1 MPNLN
6 GSVSAHI
13 AGCAWPPK
21 EHVARLI
28 VSHRR
33 TEHADEQQKPKLVH
47 PEPPKTETAIPE
59 GFDAAAYFKEAMKLR
74 KPLQP
79 VIRKAAVLAEVRVM
93 RPDKDTWFQCNPAPE
108 ASMDAYVLR
117 DAEKRFYYVAN
128 SMVADPVIYPRLK
141 PVLLIEAAVW
151 PPTVPYI
158 IPIFI
163 PIRIAR
169 SPLTPQ
175 LGWRSNKRVPEF
187 GPKCAGEPAR
197 MTLLKPRTTLIRDVL
212 RQADV
217 GASERRI
224 QGLLRRLRGALL
236 C

>member
-1 MPNLN
+1 M
-6 GSVSAHI
+6 
-13 AGCAWPPK
+13 
-21 EHVARLI
+21 
-28 VSHRR
+28 
-33 TEHADEQQKPKLVH
+33 ADEQQKPKLVH

-117 DAEKRFYYVAN
+117 DAEKRFYYVAD

-158 IPIFI
+158 IPFFYPDPDRQIAAYTSAWVALEQ
-163 PIRIAR
+163 AR
-169 SPLTPQ
+169 SGIWTQ
-175 LGWRSNKRVPEF
+175 MRWG
-187 GPKCAGEPAR
+187 AGSYDVAKAENNPHPATYSGKP
-197 MTLLKPRTTLIRDVL
+197 MWELLS
-212 RQADV
+212 V
-217 GASERRI
+217 GFKDYFVASAEHSYVK
-224 QGLLRRLRGALL
+224 QLRGIAD
-236 C
+236 